1 MRTTPLRQPPQEM
14 PDDSHQIGGRI
25 ENPNN
30 KHVNKMDGE
39 VDGEYNRTRSHN
51 VG

>member
-1 MRTTPLRQPPQEM
+1 M
-14 PDDSHQIGGRI
+14 PDDSHQIGGQI

-30 KHVNKMDGE
+30 KHDNKMDGE
-39 VDGEYNRTRSHN
+39 VDGEYNRTRRHN